1 MSVRSKRKLWL
12 NTHPEYFE
20 TAEEG
25 AERDGELDFQFY
37 LESFDGK
44 KSIADCLFFSFFSFF
59 FWFSIPLFDFIH
71 LPPKRRKRTFTPHS
85 IPTQLTSS
93 PPPAIQLPFNTIL

>member
-1 MSVRSKRKLWL
+1 MSARSKRKLWL

-25 AERDGELDFQFY
+25 AERDGELDFLFH
-37 LESFDGK
+37 LGSFDGK
-44 KSIADCLFFSFFSFF
+44 RRIAGCLFFSFF
-59 FWFSIPLFDFIH
+59 FWFSIPVFDFIH

-85 IPTQLTSS
+85 IPTQLTS
-93 PPPAIQLPFNTIL
+93 PLPAAIQLPFNTIL